1 MRIDGD
7 KIIYNTHIKE
17 EHRYERN
24 SKTTLLAQATARLDL
39 AAGCV
44 EADDKVGAK
53 EAISE
58 AKKMIEDVYDE
69 QMSEDDK

>member
-1 MRIDGD
+1 MNEIQ
-7 KIIYNTHIKE
+7 
-17 EHRYERN
+17 
-24 SKTTLLAQATARLDL
+24 KTTLLAQATARLDL